1 MEARRVY
8 RIYRELDLN
17 LRIKP
22 RRRLVREE
30 PLPLGVQ
37 QLRDLS
43 LGGQAWHTHQ
53 LYPACPAAT
62 ECHCCTL

>member
-30 PLPLGVQ
+30 PLPLGV
-37 QLRDLS
+37 
-43 LGGQAWHTHQ
+43 
-53 LYPACPAAT
+53 
-62 ECHCCTL
+62 